1 MKRERERLLTT
12 RFDIVII
19 GGGIHGAVLAMEAAR
34 AGYTVALLEKGD
46 FGHATSANS
55 LKIIHGG
62 IRYLQ
67 HGDFKRMRESIV
79 SRRAMMSFA
88 PHLVKPLACLM
99 PTYGHGVRG
108 REMMRLAFGIYD
120 LVAFDRNRGLIRENH
135 LPAGTS
141 LSVDECRW
149 IVPGIDEENLTG
161 GAVWYDAIA
170 ENSERLTLEYVRES
184 AKYGGCMANYME
196 VLSLE
201 KNGNQLCG
209 LRVRDLLNNSEFTLS
224 CSLAVNACGPQ
235 VGLLSGTESGVA
247 GQKWAA
253 AINIIVKKK
262 LFKRYGVGLEGYTDY
277 VDRDAVIKRGKRLF
291 FFVPWRKEYTMIG
304 TAYKPW
310 TGPADQFSLG
320 GEDINEVLLEINKI
334 YPPGKLSMDDVT
346 FFHGGILPMK
356 EADTQKPDS
365 VQLNKSSEV
374 LFHGKEGGVK
384 GLITIKG
391 VKYTTAPDIAGRVL
405 AGIRRLKMLPEK
417 TEAAYRVSRKRPRTD
432 FGPLIRE
439 LGEEYIEIRSHLQSV
454 YGSAW
459 RDVFAFLV
467 ERGGFRD
474 GRVQRVSDNPLLLE
488 AEVLYF
494 IAEEMAVNLADVV
507 FRRSCLGSAECPPPH
522 VLQNL
527 ARIMGRVLDWTK
539 EEEASQIAQ
548 VERCYVT
555 WNKS

>member
-1 MKRERERLLTT
+1 MKRERKRLATT
-12 RFDIVII
+12 RFDMVII

-67 HGDFKRMRESIV
+67 HGDFRRMRESIV

-99 PTYGHGVRG
+99 PTYGHGIRG

-120 LVAFDRNRGLIRENH
+120 LVAFDRNRGLAEENH
-135 LPAGTS
+135 LPTGTS

-149 IVPGIDEENLTG
+149 IVPGIEEENLTG

-170 ENSERLTLEYVRES
+170 GNSERLVLEYVRES
-184 AKYGGCMANYME
+184 AKYGGCVANYME

-201 KNGNQLCG
+201 KKGRRLCG
-209 LRVRDLLNNSEFTLS
+209 LRVRDLLDNSEFTLS

-235 VGLLSGTESGVA
+235 IGLLSGTKSGVA
-247 GQKWAA
+247 RQQWATA
-253 AINIIVKKK
+253 VNIVVKKK
-262 LFKRYGVGLEGYTDY
+262 LFKRYAVGLEGYTDY

-291 FFVPWRKEYTMIG
+291 FFVPWRREYTMIG

-310 TGPADQFSLG
+310 TGPVDQFSLG
-320 GEDINEVLLEINKI
+320 KDDINEVLEEINKI
-334 YPPGKLSMDDVT
+334 YPPGQLSMDDVT
-346 FFHGGILPMK
+346 FYHGGILPMK
-356 EADTQKPDS
+356 GADTQNPDS
-365 VQLNKSSEV
+365 VQLKKSSEV
-374 LFHGKEGGVK
+374 LFHEKNGGPK

-417 TEAAYRVSRKRPRTD
+417 TPAAYTVTRKKPRPD
-432 FGPLIRE
+432 FAPLIRE
-439 LGEEYIEIRSHLQSV
+439 LGEEYIELRSHLQSV
-454 YGSAW
+454 YGPVW
-459 RDVFAFLV
+459 RDVFACLV

-474 GRVQRVSDNPLLLE
+474 GKVQRVSDSPLLLE

-494 IAEEMAVNLADVV
+494 ITEEMANSLADVV
-507 FRRSCLGSAECPPPH
+507 FRRSCLGSAECPPSH

-527 ARIMGRVLDWTK
+527 SRIMGAELDWSK
-539 EEEASQIAQ
+539 EEQASQVAQ
-548 VERCYVT
+548 VEHYYVT